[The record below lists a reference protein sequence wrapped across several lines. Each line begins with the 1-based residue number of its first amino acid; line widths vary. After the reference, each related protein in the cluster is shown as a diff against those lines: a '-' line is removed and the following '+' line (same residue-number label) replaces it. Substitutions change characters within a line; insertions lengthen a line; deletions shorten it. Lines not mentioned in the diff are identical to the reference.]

1 MEERTMAQTF
11 DTGPDHERVV
21 TNSTAYTGDTEA
33 LQMKDRV
40 RWGPILAGVLT
51 TIASM
56 IILTVLGLAI
66 GLSAF
71 EPNDVGE
78 GTVSTAAAVWG
89 AAIALISFFLGG
101 WVAAKASAVAG
112 APSGGLN
119 GFIVGAAT
127 IVLLL
132 WMIST
137 GLGNLLGSVG
147 VNVSNIADIG
157 NTVQNQAADVD
168 AAQVAQNNYDEARN
182 SAWGTLA
189 GLVLPLLAAMLGGFV
204 GHNERGDIVQS
215 VGRPPA
221 GGRTRSRA

>member
-1 MEERTMAQTF
+1 MAQTL
-11 DTGPDHERVV
+11 DPGTGPERIV
-21 TNSTAYTGDTEA
+21 TDQTVAYGGDTDA
-33 LQMKDRV
+33 IQMKDRV

-78 GTVSTAAAVWG
+78 GDVSTAAAIWG
-89 AAIALISFFLGG
+89 ALTALISFFLGG
-101 WVAAKASAVAG
+101 WVAAKSSAVAG

-127 IVLLL
+127 IVLIL

-137 GLGNLLGSVG
+137 GLGNLLGSLG
-147 VNVSNIADIG
+147 VNVSNIADLG
-157 NTVQNQAADVD
+157 NTVQNQAGDVD
-168 AAQVAQNNYDEARN
+168 AAQVARDSYDEARN
-182 SAWGTLA
+182 SSWGTLI
-189 GLVLPLLAAMLGGFV
+189 GLTLPLAAAFFGGIV
-204 GHNERGDIVQS
+204 GHNERSEIVQN
-215 VGRPPA
+215 VGRPPV
-221 GGRTRSRA
+221 GGRGRSRA